1 MTPLLN
7 GVRLAGGMKYWRTIK
22 VNKKNKYSLSEEI
35 RLYICTKLLGL
46 ILKIVPVTTAEGVN
60 LIHHIKDYCNSV
72 LLENYDDYMEEIEAR
87 TNKILGRW

>member
-1 MTPLLN
+1 M
-7 GVRLAGGMKYWRTIK
+7 
-22 VNKKNKYSLSEEI
+22 NKKNKYSLSEEI

-60 LIHHIKDYCNSV
+60 LIHHIKDHCNSV